1 MKGADVA
8 MASIVQYNDWLEEE
22 VCARW
27 RLVWLPDAAQGV
39 SLGTHW
45 GLLDETEVPVSP
57 GHQSAHGAEEVGELA
72 TQHAFAV

>member
-1 MKGADVA
+1 

-27 RLVWLPDAAQGV
+27 RLRAPDAAQGV
-39 SLGTHW
+39 SLGHSL
-45 GLLDETEVPVSP
+45 GLLDEPRSVSP